1 MKKNVEKA
9 LNEQIN
15 AEMYSAYLY
24 LSMATYFDGKGL
36 NGFAHWMKKQA
47 EEEMVHA
54 FKIYDYV
61 YERDG
66 SVVLDK
72 IDQPPSDF
80 ASALDI
86 FEKALEH
93 EKHVTSLINGLY
105 ELALEEKDYALQSF
119 LKWFIDEQVEE
130 EASASDVIERL
141 KIAGEKGP
149 GLYMLD
155 RELMERGAEEE
166 TTA

>member
-1 MKKNVEKA
+1 MNKIVEKA

-24 LSMATYFDGKGL
+24 LSMAAYFDGNGL
-36 NGFAHWMKKQA
+36 SGFAHWMKMQA
-47 EEEMVHA
+47 QEEMVHA

-66 SVVLDK
+66 IVVFDK
-72 IDQPPSDF
+72 IDSPSADF

-86 FEKALEH
+86 FEKALKH
-93 EKHVTSLINGLY
+93 EKHVTSLINALY
-105 ELALEEKDYALQSF
+105 ELSSKEKDYALQSF

-130 EASASDVIERL
+130 EASASGIVDRL
-141 KIAGEKGP
+141 RIAGGKGP
-149 GLYMLD
+149 GLYMLN
-155 RELMERGAEEE
+155 RELMGRGTEGEKEE
-166 TTA
+166 